1 MTKEEGKKVFD
12 RFVNETTAFMIGAT
26 PFRTGRMMNE
36 ARSYLIPNGVAIEWT
51 TPYVVYTV
59 EPWYSPRWR
68 GRENPNL
75 QWIKKAMELC
85 LRNLGAGYGGKYY
98 EL

>member
-1 MTKEEGKKVFD
+1 MTKEEFGKTFE
-12 RFVNETTAFMIGAT
+12 RFVNETTAFMIAAT
-26 PFRTGRMMNE
+26 PFRTGRMMRE
-36 ARSYLIPNGVAIEWT
+36 AKIYRIPNGVAIEWT

-75 QWIKKAMELC
+75 QWIRKAMELR
-85 LRNLGAGYGGKYY
+85 LQSLGAGYGGKYN
-98 EL
+98 ER